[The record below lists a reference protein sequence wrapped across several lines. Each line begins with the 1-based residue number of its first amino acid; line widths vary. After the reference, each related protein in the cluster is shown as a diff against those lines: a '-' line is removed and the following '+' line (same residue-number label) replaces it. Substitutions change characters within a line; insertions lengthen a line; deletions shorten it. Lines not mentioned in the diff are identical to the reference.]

1 MVVLYCS
8 EKDIYIYD
16 VQRHREVWGLNSHIR
31 DNMDFQSNYQRKS
44 IFFFFNL
51 PMSMSLG
58 WITYTIAILVMH
70 GAGLNTLQRCWVWL
84 RNHTQGYWV
93 WLQSQT
99 QQPYTLGVI
108 PCYVFGQNLPLG
120 ALPCLP
126 RAARRPNRVVD
137 CGLLGTAD
145 TWTQWRW
152 VLLNPLELGP
162 KSWGCCLL
170 YQKTQQR

>member
-1 MVVLYCS
+1 MGDWILTYV
-8 EKDIYIYD
+8 ITWI
-16 VQRHREVWGLNSHIR
+16 
-31 DNMDFQSNYQRKS
+31 SNPSTKENQL
-44 IFFFFNL
+44 FFFFQSSYVNV
-51 PMSMSLG
+51 PR

-70 GAGLNTLQRCWVWL
+70 GAGPNTLQRCWVWL

-126 RAARRPNRVVD
+126 RAARRPNKVID

-145 TWTQWRW
+145 TWT
-152 VLLNPLELGP
+152 
-162 KSWGCCLL
+162 
-170 YQKTQQR
+170 